1 MEAAEGQ
8 IVGGCRII
16 RRLGSGGMA
25 EVYLAEQ
32 IRLKRQVAIKLV
44 REAQAAPPDGVHLAE
59 RFAREAQAIAAMEHP
74 HILPVYDYG
83 EQDGVAYLVM
93 AYAPN
98 GSLQDALTPGHPA
111 FRFRLPLSV
120 ELAGTI
126 LDQAA
131 QALQHAH
138 DRGVLHRDVKPA
150 NFLLRQRDDGSL
162 HLLLAD
168 FGLAKLTA
176 SGGNSSVYAGTAIY
190 SAPEQI
196 QRQATASSDQYSL
209 AVMIYLLLTGQPP
222 FSGTLTEVIFQQLE
236 VSPPAIRTLNP
247 AVPAEVDAVVLRAL
261 AKKPEDRWPSAAA
274 FAVVYRQ
281 AMATAAAKQAAPS
294 QALPPSTSITS
305 VSVSAP
311 AQPAVPY
318 MAPLP
323 AAQQAQPGA
332 ISALPLQP
340 AVPMQN
346 PAFQAQAPALP
357 GMPASPPTQVASAT
371 PGLPFPALGQQRT
384 QLETPTANDSFVGA
398 GSIPR
403 PPAFPYPPAP
413 QRSRRWIGFAAV
425 GGLVAL
431 ILVVLLVANGL
442 AGHQPLPTPTGS
454 GTPITSGTQGS
465 GSTPGGITTQHF
477 QNVQVG
483 KSINGEISSCQVTL
497 DQATTTF
504 HEQQFD
510 AIYTVFTAVSPGQ
523 DKAGA
528 FIALYNAKKQKVRD
542 SVVGGVELNCPGKA
556 NYSTII
562 DISGFSQ
569 PALPLGNYYVGVSYV
584 TDPNTIPPP
593 EVVVPVTIA
602 A

>member
-8 IVGGCRII
+8 VIGGCRII

-44 REAQAAPPDGVHLAE
+44 RVAPTAPPESANLAE

-83 EQDGVAYLVM
+83 EQDGMAYLVM

-98 GSLQDALTPGHPA
+98 GSLQEALTPGHPA

-150 NFLLRQRDDGSL
+150 NFLLRQRDDGGL

-168 FGLAKLTA
+168 FGLAKLAATGA
-176 SGGNSSVYAGTAIY
+176 NSSVYAGTAAY

-196 QRQATASSDQYSL
+196 QRQATAASDQYSL
-209 AVMIYLLLTGQPP
+209 GVMIYLLLAGQPP

-236 VSPPAIRTLNP
+236 VSPPSIRRVNL

-261 AKKPEDRWPSAAA
+261 AKKPEDRWPSVAA
-274 FAVVYRQ
+274 FAVVYHQ
-281 AMATAAAKQAAPS
+281 AMAAAAAKLAAPAQALSQSLAAPS
-294 QALPPSTSITS
+294 ASA
-305 VSVSAP
+305 SAP

-318 MAPLP
+318 TPPAMPAGQVQQGAASAPP
-323 AAQQAQPGA
+323 V
-332 ISALPLQP
+332 QP
-340 AVPMQN
+340 AVPIQN
-346 PAFQAQAPALP
+346 PLPQAQTPAFP
-357 GMPASPPTQVASAT
+357 GMPASPATQVARVN
-371 PGLPFPALGQQRT
+371 PGLPFPASGQQRT
-384 QLETPTANDSFVGA
+384 QFDTPGGNDSFVGA
-398 GSIPR
+398 GSVPR
-403 PPAFPYPPAP
+403 PPVFPYTPEP
-413 QRSRRWIGFAAV
+413 QRRRRWIGFAAL
-425 GGLVAL
+425 GALLAL
-431 ILVVLLVANGL
+431 ILVVILVANVF
-442 AGHQPLPTPTGS
+442 AGHQTPSPITGS
-454 GTPITSGTQGS
+454 GTPPVGGTQGT
-465 GSTPGGITTQHF
+465 GAPGGINSQHF

-504 HEQQFD
+504 HESQLD

-528 FIALYNAKKQKVRD
+528 LIALYNAKKQKVRD
-542 SVVGGVELNCPGKA
+542 SVVGGVDLNCPGRA
-556 NYSTII
+556 NYATII
-562 DISGFSQ
+562 DISGLSQ

-584 TDPNTIPPP
+584 TDPNNIPPP
-593 EVVVPVTIA
+593 EVIVPVTIGR
-602 A
+602 

>member
-44 REAQAAPPDGVHLAE
+44 REAPAAQQDGANLAE

-93 AYAPN
+93 GYAPN
-98 GSLQDALTPGHPA
+98 GSLQEALTPGHPA

-150 NFLLRQRDDGSL
+150 NFLLRQRDDGGL

-196 QRQATASSDQYSL
+196 QRQATAASDQYSL

-236 VSPPAIRTLNP
+236 VSPPSIRTLNP

-261 AKKPEDRWPSAAA
+261 AKKPEDRWPSVAA

-294 QALPPSTSITS
+294 QALPQSTSITS
-305 VSVSAP
+305 ISASAP
-311 AQPAVPY
+311 AQPAIPY
-318 MAPLP
+318 TLPVAP
-323 AAQQAQPGA
+323 ARQAQQGA
-332 ISALPLQP
+332 ASAPPLQP

-346 PAFQAQAPALP
+346 PALQAQATAAP
-357 GMPASPPTQVASAT
+357 GVPASPPTQVASVT
-371 PGLPFPALGQQRT
+371 PGLPFPAPGQQRT
-384 QLETPTANDSFVGA
+384 QFETPAGNDSFVGA
-398 GSIPR
+398 GSIPQ
-403 PPAFPYPPAP
+403 PPMFPYAPTP
-413 QRSRRWIGFAAV
+413 QRSRRWIGFAAL

-431 ILVVLLVANGL
+431 ILVVLVVANAL
-442 AGHQPLPTPTGS
+442 AGHQTPSTNPGA
-454 GTPITSGTQGS
+454 GTPIVSGTQGT
-465 GSTPGGITTQHF
+465 GGTPGGTNSQHF

-483 KSINGEISSCQVTL
+483 NSINGDISSCQVTL
-497 DQATTTF
+497 AEATTTF

-528 FIALYNAKKQKVRD
+528 FVALFNAKKQKIRD

-562 DISGFSQ
+562 DISGLSQ

-584 TDPNTIPPP
+584 TDPNNIPPP
-593 EVVVPVTIA
+593 EVILPVTIA

>member
-44 REAQAAPPDGVHLAE
+44 REAPGAPADGVNLAE

-150 NFLLRQRDDGSL
+150 NFLLRQRDDGGL

-176 SGGNSSVYAGTAIY
+176 SGGNSSVYAGTAVY

-261 AKKPEDRWPSAAA
+261 AKKPEDRWPSVAA

-281 AMATAAAKQAAPS
+281 AMATAAAKQTSSSQVLPS
-294 QALPPSTSITS
+294 STSITS
-305 VSVSAP
+305 ISASAP
-311 AQPAVPY
+311 AQPAIPY
-318 MAPLP
+318 MPPMTP
-323 AAQQAQPGA
+323 AGQAQPGA
-332 ISALPLQP
+332 AAAPPPRP

-346 PAFQAQAPALP
+346 PALQAPAP
-357 GMPASPPTQVASAT
+357 AVQGVPASPPTQVASVT

-384 QLETPTANDSFVGA
+384 QFETPTANDSFVGV

-403 PPAFPYPPAP
+403 PPVFPYPPAP
-413 QRSRRWIGFAAV
+413 PRRRWIGFAAV

-442 AGHQPLPTPTGS
+442 AGHQTSPATTNS
-454 GTPITSGTQGS
+454 GTPITSGTQGT
-465 GSTPGGITTQHF
+465 GSAPGGITSQHF

-497 DQATTTF
+497 DEATTTF
-504 HEQQFD
+504 HEQRFD

-593 EVVVPVTIA
+593 EVIIPVTIA

>member
-1 MEAAEGQ
+1 MEATEGQ
-8 IVGGCRII
+8 VIGGCRII

-44 REAQAAPPDGVHLAE
+44 RAAPTALPEGADLAA

-83 EQDGVAYLVM
+83 EQDGLAYLVM

-98 GSLQDALTPGHPA
+98 GSLQEALTPGHPA

-150 NFLLRQRDDGSL
+150 NFLLRQRDDGGL

-168 FGLAKLTA
+168 FGLAKLAATGA
-176 SGGNSSVYAGTAIY
+176 NSAVYAGTAVY

-196 QRQATASSDQYSL
+196 QRQATAASDQYSL
-209 AVMIYLLLTGQPP
+209 GVMIYLLLAGQPP

-236 VSPPAIRTLNP
+236 VSPPSIRRVNP

-261 AKKPEDRWPSAAA
+261 AKKPEDRWPSVAA

-281 AMATAAAKQAAPS
+281 AMAAAAAKLAAPS
-294 QALPPSTSITS
+294 QALSQSLAAPSASA
-305 VSVSAP
+305 SAP

-318 MAPLP
+318 MPP
-323 AAQQAQPGA
+323 AMPAGQAQQGA
-332 ISALPLQP
+332 AFAPPVQP
-340 AVPMQN
+340 AVPIQN
-346 PAFQAQAPALP
+346 PLPQAQTPAFP
-357 GMPASPPTQVASAT
+357 SPATQVARMN
-371 PGLPFPALGQQRT
+371 PGLPFPASGQQRT
-384 QLETPTANDSFVGA
+384 EFETPGGNDSFVGA

-403 PPAFPYPPAP
+403 PPVFPYPEPK
-413 QRSRRWIGFAAV
+413 RSRRWIGFATLGA
-425 GGLVAL
+425 LVAL
-431 ILVVLLVANGL
+431 ILVVILVANVF
-442 AGHQPLPTPTGS
+442 AGHQTPSPTTGS
-454 GTPITSGTQGS
+454 GTPPAGGTQGT
-465 GSTPGGITTQHF
+465 GSAPGGITSQHF
-477 QNVQVG
+477 QNVKVG

-497 DQATTTF
+497 DEATTTF
-504 HEQQFD
+504 HESQFD

-528 FIALYNAKKQKVRD
+528 LIALYNAKKQKVRD
-542 SVVGGVELNCPGKA
+542 SVVGGVELNCPGRA
-556 NYSTII
+556 NYATII
-562 DISGFSQ
+562 DISGLSQ

-584 TDPNTIPPP
+584 TDPNNVPPP
-593 EVVVPVTIA
+593 EVIVPVTVGR
-602 A
+602 

>member
-8 IVGGCRII
+8 IIGGCRII

-44 REAQAAPPDGVHLAE
+44 REAPAAQPDGASLAA

-98 GSLQDALTPGHPA
+98 GSLQEALTPGHPS

-150 NFLLRQRDDGSL
+150 NFLLRQRDDGGL

-176 SGGNSSVYAGTAIY
+176 SGGNSSVYAGTAVY

-196 QRQATASSDQYSL
+196 QRQATAASDQYSL

-236 VSPPAIRTLNP
+236 VSPPSLRTLNP

-261 AKKPEDRWPSAAA
+261 AKKPEDRWPSVAA

-294 QALPPSTSITS
+294 QALPQSTSITS
-305 VSVSAP
+305 ISAAAP

-318 MAPLP
+318 MSPVTP
-323 AAQQAQPGA
+323 VRQAQAGSA
-332 ISALPLQP
+332 SALPLQP

-346 PAFQAQAPALP
+346 PALQAQAPTAP
-357 GMPASPPTQVASAT
+357 GVPASPPTQVAGVT
-371 PGLPFPALGQQRT
+371 PGLPFPASGQQRT
-384 QLETPTANDSFVGA
+384 QFETPSGNDSFVGA
-398 GSIPR
+398 GSVPH
-403 PPAFPYPPAP
+403 PPVFPYTPAP
-413 QRSRRWIGFAAV
+413 QRRRRWIGFAAL

-431 ILVVLLVANGL
+431 IVVVLVVANGL
-442 AGHQPLPTPTGS
+442 ARQQPPSTNSGA
-454 GTPITSGTQGS
+454 GTPVTSGTQGT
-465 GSTPGGITTQHF
+465 GGTPGGINSQHF

-483 KSINGEISSCQVTL
+483 KMINGEISSCQVTL
-497 DQATTTF
+497 AEPTTTF

-528 FIALYNAKKQKVRD
+528 FVALYNAKKQKVRD
-542 SVVGGVELNCPGKA
+542 SVIGGVELNCPGKA

-562 DISGFSQ
+562 DISGLSQ

-584 TDPNTIPPP
+584 TDPNNIPPP
-593 EVVVPVTIA
+593 EVVIPVTIGN
-602 A
+602 